1 MKKRRLKRTV
11 WIIIT
16 AILCVSL
23 SAYVLADSFLISK
36 SIVVVVDDLPI
47 IPVEP
52 PETISEPVVT
62 DFSYHDDNIQI
73 TIDTVKENGV
83 VFYAVDIK
91 LTDVRYLKSAFAEDT
106 YGKNINEAA
115 SSIASRHNAL
125 LAINGDFYG
134 FRDRGL
140 IVRNSVFYRD
150 FPRKA
155 PDNRTLLIDNKGLF
169 SIVTEGDVVGS
180 QLVEKGI
187 VQSYS
192 FGPVLVDNGQV
203 QTIATNFSK
212 TLNPRTAIGMI
223 EPLHYLIIVVDGRTS
238 ASKGM
243 RLETLAS
250 EFVKRGAVIAYNLD
264 GGGSSTLW
272 FNGVVINNPTF
283 DGKWIGEREVSDIL
297 YFGK

>member
-1 MKKRRLKRTV
+1 MKKRRLKRSA
-11 WIIIT
+11 WIIFT
-16 AILCVSL
+16 ALICISF
-23 SAYVLADSFLISK
+23 SAFVLADSFLISK
-36 SIVVVVDDLPI
+36 SIVVVVDDLPTE
-47 IPVEP
+47 PVEP
-52 PETISEPVVT
+52 PETKSEPVVT

-115 SSIASRHNAL
+115 SSIAERHNAL

-140 IVRNSVFYRD
+140 IVRNGVFYRD

-155 PDNRTLLIDNKGLF
+155 PDNRTLLIDDKGLF
-169 SIVTEGDVVGS
+169 SFVTEGDVVGS

-243 RLETLAS
+243 RLETLAA
-250 EFVKRGAVIAYNLD
+250 EFVKRGAVLAYNLD

-297 YFGK
+297 YFGN